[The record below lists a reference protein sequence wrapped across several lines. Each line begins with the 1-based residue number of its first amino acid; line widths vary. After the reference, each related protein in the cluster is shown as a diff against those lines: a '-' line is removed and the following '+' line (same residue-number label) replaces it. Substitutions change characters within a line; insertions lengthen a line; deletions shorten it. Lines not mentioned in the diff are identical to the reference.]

1 METASPTAPAAA
13 GAAGGNDPH
22 GLAEMRAQIAAG
34 TKLTGSFAA
43 RFLRAVHAEDPL
55 ATEESL
61 ASLPGVRGIHLY
73 DSLIAWSPIRPG
85 ERVLDIGCGSGGAT
99 RSAARATGPD
109 GQVIG
114 VDVNQA
120 CVDVAKERTPR
131 DLRAQYRRGD
141 ARNLSFVEDR
151 SIDCVVA
158 SMLLDEVEDIRP
170 VLDEVFRVLRPG
182 GRFVASVAA
191 FDTWRPMD
199 VAFMGAVISVVG
211 RHAPGALAGRA
222 VRAGIPHDKPDR
234 IAFAESGL
242 ATLEIQDIQLA
253 AVFEDEDDAWRVFS
267 RSQVVKVLGEEGRQE
282 LRAKLRR
289 RTPHTLYIPIRFIRT
304 RRPG

>member
-1 METASPTAPAAA
+1 MRMDTASPAAPQAASHT
-13 GAAGGNDPH
+13 DPH
-22 GLAEMRAQIAAG
+22 GLGEMRAQIAAG

-43 RFLRAVHAEDPL
+43 RFLRAVHAEDPM

-61 ASLPGVRGIHLY
+61 AALPGVRGVHLY
-73 DSLIAWSPIRPG
+73 DSLVAWSPIRPG
-85 ERVLDIGCGSGGAT
+85 ERVLDIGCGAGGAT
-99 RSAARATGPD
+99 RSAAQAVGDEGR
-109 GQVIG
+109 VIG
-114 VDVNQA
+114 VDVNPA
-120 CVDVAKERTPR
+120 CIDAAKRATPPG
-131 DLRAQYRRGD
+131 LPVQYRRGD
-141 ARNLSFVEDR
+141 ARNLTFIPDR

-158 SMLLDEVEDIRP
+158 SMVLDEIEDIRP
-170 VLDEVFRVLRPG
+170 VLDEVMRVLRPG

-234 IAFAESGL
+234 LAFAGSGL

-253 AVFEDEDDAWRVFS
+253 AVLDDEDDAWRLFS
-267 RSQVVKVLGEEGRQE
+267 RSQIVKVLGDEGREE

-289 RTPHTLYIPIRFIRT
+289 RTPHTLYVPIRFIRT